1 MRKGSKVGLKKEKDA
16 MERIFASTVRNQEHQ
31 ILMMYLTVR
40 LSFLP
45 STKKTKL
52 VRTLNT
58 SFNEGVSSWAESIL
72 LSIDHLAP

>member
-1 MRKGSKVGLKKEKDA
+1 MRKGSNVGLKKEKDI
-16 MERIFASTVRNQEHQ
+16 MEKIFASTVRNQEQ
-31 ILMMYLTVR
+31 FMMYLTVR

-58 SFNEGVSSWAESIL
+58 SFNEGIFSWAESIYTI
-72 LSIDHLAP
+72 SIDHLTL